1 VEGHVGQPAVLKVS
15 PGFEERYH
23 IAGRIERNLW
33 LTRDWWQPDYAGR
46 PWTLWTA
53 NAALRTEAGEEP
65 VRWVVL
71 QP

>member
-1 VEGHVGQPAVLKVS
+1 MLPPNNLPQNDAEIRS
-15 PGFEERYH
+15 
-23 IAGRIERNLW
+23 GRIERNLW

-53 NAALRTEAGEEP
+53 NSALRTEAGDAP